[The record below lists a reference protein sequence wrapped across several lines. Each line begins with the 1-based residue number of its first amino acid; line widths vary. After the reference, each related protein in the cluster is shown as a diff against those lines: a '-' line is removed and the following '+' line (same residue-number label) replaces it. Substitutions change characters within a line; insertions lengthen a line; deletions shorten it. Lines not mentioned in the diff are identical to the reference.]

1 MRLAMSNKFAKSF
14 YQSPISSFL
23 VAYSN
28 KFSAFTNLFKSDL
41 KSLIPYQVTLEK
53 DQVFRV
59 PSAYR
64 ELRILSGIA
73 WITGDGEDIILTSGQ
88 KASLTSSKGGTV
100 LSALGNVPLTLEVL

>member
-14 YQSPISSFL
+14 YQSPRSSFL
-23 VAYSN
+23 GVDSN